1 MQHLQKTGGG
11 VSNFPAR
18 LPLSRRLP
26 RLAFRPIPIP
36 YPLSPFLSYSCR
48 ALLHNGTSTTHFYS
62 IGYTHFPSR
71 RRVYPIE
78 ASWLSPRKAT
88 GRAVHSARFLTSL
101 PPYFLTSRGA
111 HRAPLAFR
119 PIPPSRSRGTI
130 NIAGSK
136 LALVTAKC
144 PSTSSPQALPSTPSK
159 SIRLSSPACATSQN
173 YSPISPSSP
182 ATFSKPT
189 SPPSLPTAASASTA
203 IFPTTS
209 PRRFFITCSLSP
221 ASSTKYTSSFRP
233 KSRFASPR
241 NRARAI
247 MAIFPSSRSST
258 RAPNSSSKSLAT
270 LSTRRRKSLP
280 PSSRSACP
288 VSAQSSPSAAH
299 LTSWIL

>member
-111 HRAPLAFR
+111 HRAPLATLSPHGTATPR
-119 PIPPSRSRGTI
+119 P
-130 NIAGSK
+130 
-136 LALVTAKC
+136 
-144 PSTSSPQALPSTPSK
+144 ALPGKRPM
-159 SIRLSSPACATSQN
+159 A
-173 YSPISPSSP
+173 
-182 ATFSKPT
+182 
-189 SPPSLPTAASASTA
+189 
-203 IFPTTS
+203 
-209 PRRFFITCSLSP
+209 RRDR
-221 ASSTKYTSSFRP
+221 ARH
-233 KSRFASPR
+233 SRFA
-241 NRARAI
+241 
-247 MAIFPSSRSST
+247 
-258 RAPNSSSKSLAT
+258 
-270 LSTRRRKSLP
+270 
-280 PSSRSACP
+280 
-288 VSAQSSPSAAH
+288 
-299 LTSWIL
+299 